1 MSYQDKNNTIDSL
14 MASVSEKGFE
24 GMQESFQI
32 LMNEAMKVERARFL
46 GALPYERSSERE
58 GYANGFKNKSVKTR
72 IGQINLQVPQVRDC
86 DFYPQSLEKGMRSE
100 RAIRVAICEMSVQG
114 VSTRRVKNIT
124 ELLCGYEVSSTEVS
138 RVAKLMDEEQ
148 EKWRTRPLGSYKYMV
163 VDAIYEKERS
173 NGCVVDS
180 AVLIAYGLNTEGQRE
195 VLGVSVSLSEHEVH
209 WRNFF
214 EGLVARGLHGLEMI
228 TSDAHAG
235 LKAARQAVFPSVP
248 WQRCQFHLQQNAS
261 AHVTKKSKKPEV
273 AKDIRNIFNAP
284 NLHEAERLLVNTID
298 KYKVAESKLAD
309 WMENN
314 IPESFTVFKIP
325 AKHQQKLRTSNMAER
340 VNKEIRRRTKVVGI
354 FPNGKSCLRLITAI
368 LSEINDDWITDK
380 PYLHMNT

>member
-1 MSYQDKNNTIDSL
+1 MSYQEKNNTIESL

-32 LMNEAMKVERARFL
+32 LMNEALKVERARFL

-58 GYANGFKNKSVKTR
+58 GYGNGFKNKSVKTR
-72 IGQINLQVPQVRDC
+72 IGQINLQIPQVRDC

-100 RAIRVAICEMSVQG
+100 RALRVAIAEMYVQG
-114 VSTRRVKNIT
+114 VSTRRVKEIT
-124 ELLCGYEVSSTEVS
+124 EILCGYEVSSTEVS
-138 RVAKLMDEEQ
+138 RASKLMDEEQ
-148 EKWRTRPLGSYKYMV
+148 EKWRNRPLGAYKYMI

-173 NGCVVDS
+173 NGCVVDA
-180 AVLIAYGLNTEGQRE
+180 AVLIAYGVNTEGQRE

-235 LKAARQAVFPSVP
+235 LKAAKQAVFPSVP

-261 AHVTKKSKKPEV
+261 AHVTKKSKKAEV
-273 AKDIRNIFNAP
+273 AKDIRDIFNAP
-284 NLHEAERLLVNTID
+284 NLNEAERLLANTVS
-298 KYKVAESKLAD
+298 KYKELESKLAH

-314 IPESFTVFKIP
+314 VLESFTVFKTP
-325 AKHQQKLRTSNMAER
+325 NNHQQKLRTSNMAER

-354 FPNGKSCLRLITAI
+354 FPNGRSCLRLITAI

-380 PYLHMNT
+380 PYLHMNR